1 MSTPAQQSQSLLEI
15 TELHGGYDAGPV
27 LHGIDVRVDRG
38 SVTALLGRNGM
49 GKSSTI
55 LAIMGLL
62 PEATGRIRF
71 DGNDISALPSHRR
84 ARLGIGLVPEGRQV
98 FRSLT
103 VKEHLEV
110 AARQP
115 RNGAEPWTTD
125 RLMDLFPV
133 LRKRAKAFGSNLS
146 GGEQQLLVIAR
157 ALSTNPSLLLLDEP
171 TEGLAPSIVKEIV
184 TLIHRLRET
193 PDAPAIL
200 LVEQN
205 LRFALSVA
213 DRTTVLVK
221 GKVAYEGAATELA
234 ARRDLQQ
241 SLIGLGVA

>member
-1 MSTPAQQSQSLLEI
+1 MSHQSLLDI
-15 TELHGGYDAGPV
+15 KNLHGGYDAGPV
-27 LHGIDVRVDRG
+27 LHGIDLSVATG

-55 LAIMGLL
+55 RAIMGLL
-62 PEATGRIRF
+62 PQSTGVISF
-71 DGNDISALPSHRR
+71 DGRDITRLPSHKR
-84 ARLGIGLVPEGRQV
+84 AQLGIGLVPEARQV

-103 VKEHLEV
+103 VREHLTV
-110 AARQP
+110 AAR
-115 RNGAEPWTTD
+115 RSANGGWTTD

-133 LRKRAKAFGSNLS
+133 LRKRAKAFGNNLS

-171 TEGLAPSIVKEIV
+171 TEGLAPSIVNDIGV
-184 TLIHRLRET
+184 LLRQLSHES
-193 PDAPAIL
+193 DAPAIL

-213 DRTTVLVK
+213 DRTVVLVN
-221 GKVAYEGAATELA
+221 GEVAYEGTAAELA
-234 ARRDLQQ
+234 RSRDIQQ
-241 SLIGLGVA
+241 SLIGVGAA

>member
-1 MSTPAQQSQSLLEI
+1 MLEI
-15 TELHGGYDAGPV
+15 KDLRGGYGGAPV
-27 LHGIDVRVDRG
+27 LHGIGLTVESG

-55 LAIMGLL
+55 RAIMGQL
-62 PEATGRIRF
+62 PRSSGAVRLAGR
-71 DGNDISALPSHRR
+71 DISELGPHKR
-84 ARLGIGLVPEGRQV
+84 ARLGIGLVPESRQV

-103 VKEHLEV
+103 VREHLEV
-110 AARQP
+110 AARRP
-115 RNGAEPWTTD
+115 ASGTGWTTD

-133 LRKRAKAFGSNLS
+133 LRKRSKAFGNNLS

-171 TEGLAPSIVKEIV
+171 TEGLAPSIVNEIAV
-184 TLIHRLRET
+184 LLRQLTREA
-193 PDAPAIL
+193 DAPAIL

-213 DRTTVLVK
+213 DRAVVLVS
-221 GKVAYEGAATELA
+221 GEVAYDGSAEDLSG
-234 ARRDLQQ
+234 RRDVQQ
-241 SLIGLGVA
+241 SLIGVGAA

>member
-1 MSTPAQQSQSLLEI
+1 VRSPSLLEI
-15 TELHGGYDAGPV
+15 EDLHGGYSAGPV
-27 LHGIDVRVDRG
+27 LHGINLHVDAG

-55 LAIMGLL
+55 RAVAGLL
-62 PEATGRIRF
+62 PSSSGGIRF
-71 DGNDISALPSHRR
+71 DGRDISRLPSYRR
-84 ARLGIGLVPEGRQV
+84 AQLGIGLVPEARQV

-103 VKEHLEV
+103 VREHLTV
-110 AARQP
+110 AARRP
-115 RNGAEPWTTD
+115 PHGGGWTTD

-133 LRKRAKAFGSNLS
+133 LRKRAAAMGTHLS

-171 TEGLAPSIVKEIV
+171 TEGLAPSVVNEIG
-184 TLIHRLRET
+184 TLLRQLRAEA
-193 PDAPAIL
+193 DAPAIL

-213 DRTTVLVK
+213 DLAVVLVR
-221 GKVAYEGAATELA
+221 GEVAHEGTADQLRG
-234 ARRDLQQ
+234 RRDLQQ
-241 SLIGLGVA
+241 SLIGLGAA

>member
-1 MSTPAQQSQSLLEI
+1 
-15 TELHGGYDAGPV
+15 V
-27 LHGIDVRVDRG
+27 LNGIDLSVRAG

-55 LAIMGLL
+55 RAIMGLL
-62 PEATGRIRF
+62 PTAEGNIRF
-71 DGNDISALPSHRR
+71 DGKDMGSLPSYRR
-84 ARLGIGLVPEGRQV
+84 AQLGIGLVPEARQV

-103 VKEHLEV
+103 VREHLTV
-110 AARQP
+110 AAR
-115 RNGAEPWTTD
+115 RSSHGWTAD

-133 LRKRAKAFGSNLS
+133 LRRRAKAFGHHLS

-171 TEGLAPSIVKEIV
+171 TEGLAPSIVTEIGV
-184 TLIHRLRET
+184 LLRQLRQED
-193 PDAPAIL
+193 DAPAIL

-213 DRTTVLVK
+213 DQTIVLVN
-221 GKVAYEGAATELA
+221 GEVAYEGTASELSL
-234 ARRDLQQ
+234 RRDIQQ
-241 SLIGLGVA
+241 RLIGVGAA

>member
-1 MSTPAQQSQSLLEI
+1 VSTQSLLEI
-15 TELHGGYDAGPV
+15 RDLHGGYDAGPV
-27 LHGIDVRVDRG
+27 LHGIDLSVNRG

-55 LAIMGLL
+55 RAIMGLL
-62 PEATGRIRF
+62 PEASGQITFEGR
-71 DGNDISALPSHRR
+71 DISGLPSHKR
-84 ARLGIGLVPEGRQV
+84 ARLGIGLVPESRQV

-103 VKEHLEV
+103 VREHLEV
-110 AARQP
+110 AARRG
-115 RNGAEPWTTD
+115 RNGAHAWTTE
-125 RLMDLFPV
+125 RLMELFPV
-133 LRKRAKAFGSNLS
+133 LGKRAKSSGSNLS

-171 TEGLAPSIVKEIV
+171 TEGLAPSIVKDIV
-184 TLIHRLRET
+184 TLIHGLRET

-213 DRTTVLVK
+213 DRAVVLVK
-221 GKVAYEGAATELA
+221 GTVAFEGAAADLG
-234 ARRDLQQ
+234 ARTDLQQ

>member
-1 MSTPAQQSQSLLEI
+1 MSTQSLLEVRG
-15 TELHGGYDAGPV
+15 LHGGYGSVRV
-27 LHGIDVRVDRG
+27 LHGVDLSVHTG
-38 SVTALLGRNGM
+38 GVTALLGRNGM

-55 LAIMGLL
+55 RAVSGLL
-62 PEATGRIRF
+62 PEASGEIRF
-71 DGNDISALPSHRR
+71 AGRDISRLPSHKR
-84 ARLGIGLVPEGRQV
+84 ARLGIGLVPEARQV

-103 VKEHLEV
+103 VREHLEV
-110 AARQP
+110 AARRP
-115 RNGAEPWTTD
+115 SGGAVPWTTD

-133 LRKRAKAFGSNLS
+133 LRKRAKAFGNNLS

-171 TEGLAPSIVKEIV
+171 TEGLAPAIVNDIAS
-184 TLIHRLRET
+184 LLHRLRAE

-213 DRTTVLVK
+213 DQAVVLVK
-221 GKVAYEGAATELA
+221 GEVAFDGPAEELA
-234 ARRDLQQ
+234 ARRDVQQ
-241 SLIGLGVA
+241 SLIGLGAA